1 MFARRM
7 LQSVLPQVYGLRCPP
22 CMGSG
27 AHLLKQTFSIP
38 RLPGVSTAPGQ
49 HQLLTFRRGFSAK
62 ASIPVNTHL
71 SIDQKMCGTP
81 EELWEGRATVRM
93 TTIDLM
99 AADAR
104 GLTHG
109 GFYFGMADYAAMLA
123 VNDPNV
129 VLGAAETRFLK
140 PVQTGD
146 DLLAQATII
155 GEKGKK
161 RIVEVS
167 VSRGEEIVFDGTF
180 TCFVLPTH
188 VFDA

>member
-1 MFARRM
+1 
-7 LQSVLPQVYGLRCPP
+7 
-22 CMGSG
+22 
-27 AHLLKQTFSIP
+27 
-38 RLPGVSTAPGQ
+38 
-49 HQLLTFRRGFSAK
+49 
-62 ASIPVNTHL
+62 
-71 SIDQKMCGTP
+71 
-81 EELWEGRATVRM
+81 M

-146 DLLAQATII
+146 SLLAQATVI